1 MTVVAEDSGLVIP
14 ALGGD
19 PGVHSARFLGA
30 GVSYPV
36 RFAEIF
42 RRLATAGGSRHA
54 QFATA
59 LCVARGDEIL
69 FEVET
74 SIGGEIATAPA
85 GEHGFGY
92 DPIFFYAPLG
102 KTTGELTIAEK
113 SAVSHRARAFRDFAG
128 WYKRTAIQPRRHDVR
143 LCPELRGVI
152 SGPFEEGPWRC
163 SGDLRTRGCHKRR
176 LTDGGSPSV
185 EEHVHE
191 GRRTQDGQQLRP
203 RLVWRDLFDA
213 Q

>member
-1 MTVVAEDSGLVIP
+1 MPTQRASGLIVVAEDSGLVIP

-19 PGVHSARFLGA
+19 PGVQSARFLGA

-42 RRLATAGGSRHA
+42 RRLATADGSRHA
-54 QFATA
+54 EFVTA

-85 GEHGFGY
+85 GDHGFGY
-92 DPIFFYAPLG
+92 DPIFFYSPLG

-113 SAVSHRARAFRDFAG
+113 SAVSHRARAFRDFAAVVQADTNLATKPQSHEVRNHRHRAASMPG
-128 WYKRTAIQPRRHDVR
+128 TPRRDRWPIRGRSVTA
-143 LCPELRGVI
+143 LR
-152 SGPFEEGPWRC
+152 
-163 SGDLRTRGCHKRR
+163 
-176 LTDGGSPSV
+176 
-185 EEHVHE
+185 
-191 GRRTQDGQQLRP
+191 
-203 RLVWRDLFDA
+203 
-213 Q
+213 